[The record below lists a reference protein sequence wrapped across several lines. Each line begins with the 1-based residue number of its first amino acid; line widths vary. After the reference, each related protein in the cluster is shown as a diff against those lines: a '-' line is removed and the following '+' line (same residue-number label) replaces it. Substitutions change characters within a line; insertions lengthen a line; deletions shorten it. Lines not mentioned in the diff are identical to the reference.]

1 VELPAHILATRGRIM
16 LEPHA
21 PFYISSCSSM
31 AAKLFRTSSAKLAGR
46 RVRAIA
52 QPAEIAELEQAT
64 RERMRSTGQLHVAV
78 QTCKSMAGRMQ
89 IEVLLFP
96 AEEESYFNEIALD
109 SIESQATLSGSYA
122 QYKDLN
128 MSQVESDNFYALDK
142 DLAMSPVESDRDKV
156 LASVGSHCTRH
167 LLLC

>member
-1 VELPAHILATRGRIM
+1 
-16 LEPHA
+16 
-21 PFYISSCSSM
+21 
-31 AAKLFRTSSAKLAGR
+31 
-46 RVRAIA
+46 
-52 QPAEIAELEQAT
+52 
-64 RERMRSTGQLHVAV
+64 
-78 QTCKSMAGRMQ
+78 MQ